1 MAKTGEIS
9 FGYMDNALQTALYVA
24 HALHNN
30 LYISTAL
37 KLAENIL
44 AFASAIRILSLHVL
58 VVVVLGTYLYLNNT
72 NSCAIIFKCQVHP
85 HCYICNRPYILY
97 IIL

>member
-9 FGYMDNALQTALYVA
+9 FGYMESISDVA

-30 LYISTAL
+30 LNISTAL
-37 KLAENIL
+37 KLTENIL

-58 VVVVLGTYLYLNNT
+58 VVVVLAEDIYPPQAQFF
-72 NSCAIIFKCQVHP
+72 SII
-85 HCYICNRPYILY
+85 YAS
-97 IIL
+97 